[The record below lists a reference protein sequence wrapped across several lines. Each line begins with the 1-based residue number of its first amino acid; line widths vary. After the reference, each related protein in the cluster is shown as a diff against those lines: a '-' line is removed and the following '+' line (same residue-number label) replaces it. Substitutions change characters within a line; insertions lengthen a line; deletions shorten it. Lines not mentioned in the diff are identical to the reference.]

1 MISKEEYAA
10 LREQIIAELKEEKRA
25 RDQARIKLNEAV
37 ATMFDETARTYLPK
51 LMSEFYDDLRK
62 KYPTDN
68 ETGIASRC
76 KGIVEASVSVVIEQ
90 LCERNERARGRGEQ
104 AACAAARRKNREA
117 QEKCRT
123 TVILPNAT

>member
-76 KGIVEASVSVVIEQ
+76 KGMVESSVSAVIEL
-90 LCERNERARGRGEQ
+90 LCERNEMYKNGRAEEANKLLAQLLEEKIERHKKNAEQ
-104 AACAAARRKNREA
+104 
-117 QEKCRT
+117 Q
-123 TVILPNAT
+123 